1 MICTNCGQNLS
12 EDAKFCGHCG
22 AKVQKQAQAPKKRFC
37 TMCGAEC
44 EENQLFCSVCGVK
57 LSGPSATA
65 SPVSQ
70 TAAATPAAVR
80 VATAPLAANGKL
92 LKTINM
98 VAMYIGEPTIVVSDF
113 PTGKLLVYD
122 DRIEFIKQM
131 GNALTLVGMIKA
143 TAAIKKDPIDVFPIN
158 QISELKI
165 NTYMGFHNM
174 LVIKTKDGMVR
185 SFSPVVPGS
194 SGPKDI
200 IELLRPYL

>member
-1 MICTNCGQNLS
+1 MICTNCGQNLTV
-12 EDAKFCGHCG
+12 EAKFCGHCG

-70 TAAATPAAVR
+70 TAAVPAAVR
-80 VATAPLAANGKL
+80 VATAPLMVSGKL
-92 LKTINM
+92 LKTMNM
-98 VAMYIGEPTIVVSDF
+98 VSMYIGEPTIAVAAS
-113 PTGKLLVYD
+113 TGKLLVYD
-122 DRIEFIKQM
+122 DRIEFKKQM

-143 TAAIKKDPIDVFPIN
+143 TAAIKKDPVDVFPIN
-158 QISELKI
+158 QISEFKVGA
-165 NTYMGFHNM
+165 YMGVFNT
-174 LVIKTKDGMVR
+174 LVIKLKDGTVK
-185 SFSPVVPGS
+185 SFSPAAPGS
-194 SGPKDI
+194 SEPKDI